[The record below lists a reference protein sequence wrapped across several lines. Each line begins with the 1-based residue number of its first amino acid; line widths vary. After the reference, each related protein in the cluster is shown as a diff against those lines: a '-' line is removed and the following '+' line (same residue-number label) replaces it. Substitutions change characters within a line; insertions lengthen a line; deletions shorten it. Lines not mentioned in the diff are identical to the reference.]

1 MKKRTNLVIIA
12 LIIAITVVFVYPA
25 VSKKAK
31 ADAVISTHQAT
42 KIYQDLNIP
51 YNGANK
57 KSDYEN
63 ITPKITVLTHGYGGD
78 PANFSNT
85 GDGFA
90 PNDASIINKI
100 ISMTEVNGGVNIYY
114 AKHVFNETTKITK
127 RTFHKLSYTNY
138 DSEPSNEVAM
148 IDDASKHIILIYK
161 ASEPVEGHK
170 VVYDEFHE
178 LLDDVSL
185 Q

>member
-12 LIIAITVVFVYPA
+12 LIIAITVVFVYPV

-63 ITPKITVLTHGYGGD
+63 ITPKITV
-78 PANFSNT
+78 
-85 GDGFA
+85 
-90 PNDASIINKI
+90 
-100 ISMTEVNGGVNIYY
+100 
-114 AKHVFNETTKITK
+114 
-127 RTFHKLSYTNY
+127 
-138 DSEPSNEVAM
+138 
-148 IDDASKHIILIYK
+148 
-161 ASEPVEGHK
+161 
-170 VVYDEFHE
+170 
-178 LLDDVSL
+178 
-185 Q
+185 